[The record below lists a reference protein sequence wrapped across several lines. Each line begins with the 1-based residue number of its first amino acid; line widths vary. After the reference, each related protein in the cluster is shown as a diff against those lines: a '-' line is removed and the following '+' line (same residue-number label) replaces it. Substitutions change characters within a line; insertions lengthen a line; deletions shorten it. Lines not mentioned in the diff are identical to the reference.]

1 MNDDELIAAGDD
13 AEVLLDND
21 VFNRTINS
29 LVESTFSSFT
39 ATKPDQAAERETA
52 YAFYRALVDIVHT
65 LQQRVN
71 VRDEIIVSRNNS
83 GGE

>member
-1 MNDDELIAAGDD
+1 MNEEQLISAGDD
-13 AEVLLDND
+13 AEALLNNE

-29 LVESTFSSFT
+29 LVESSFSSFT
-39 ATKPDQAAERETA
+39 STKPDEREARETT

-83 GGE
+83 EGE